1 MTLETVEVCRE
12 ASYRRI
18 GRSWVDNIAVN
29 PCKTRYS
36 FDFRDNFVPLREADT
51 LVVNLQ
57 MCPDLRRY
65 YSVLTTYADKD
76 PVLMIKFEETAE
88 LVHCA

>member
-1 MTLETVEVCRE
+1 M
-12 ASYRRI
+12 
-18 GRSWVDNIAVN
+18 N
-29 PCKTRYS
+29 PCKIRCS
-36 FDFRDNFVPLREADT
+36 FDFRDNFVPLREADA

-65 YSVLTTYADKD
+65 YSVLTTYVDKD

-88 LVHCA
+88 LVYYAW

>member
-1 MTLETVEVCRE
+1 M
-12 ASYRRI
+12 
-18 GRSWVDNIAVN
+18 N
-29 PCKTRYS
+29 PCKIRCS
-36 FDFRDNFVPLREADT
+36 FDFRDNFVPLREADA

-65 YSVLTTYADKD
+65 YSVLITYVDKD

-88 LVHCA
+88 LVYYAW